1 MLFKKPTATPQRSNR
16 RLVPRKRLHARAAS
30 SREEIDDYE
39 SEAEPSMKLS
49 QAFIVVL
56 ILHVV
61 AVVGIYGFNKL
72 KETSA
77 KPVVAKKEAAP
88 AVSEKANE
96 TVEPSKPAAPE
107 VKPVEVSAQTYTV
120 MAGDTLKKIASKFNT
135 SIEALEK
142 SNNLTS
148 NSIIRTGQVLVVGK
162 ASGVQTSPAPAKAEP
177 VPLAKATPSV
187 VAKPAPAQ
195 PVVAKTAPAA
205 PTLPAAPAA
214 PAATAGETKSS
225 AGQSYV
231 VAKGDNPYSIAKKF
245 KVTQEALMK
254 ANNIDDPRKLKIGQT
269 LAIP

>member
-1 MLFKKPTATPQRSNR
+1 MLFKKTKPAPQRPNR

-30 SREEIDDYE
+30 SSEDIEEYE

-56 ILHVV
+56 VLHVV
-61 AVVGIYGFNKL
+61 AVAGIYGFNKL

-77 KPVVAKKEAAP
+77 KPVAAKKEASPVVA
-88 AVSEKANE
+88 EKAP
-96 TVEPSKPAAPE
+96 EPVAEASVATPLAAE
-107 VKPVEVSAQTYTV
+107 FSGQTYTV
-120 MAGDTLKKIASKFNT
+120 VAGDTLKKIASKFKT

-142 SNNLTS
+142 ANNLTS
-148 NSIIRTGQVLVVGK
+148 TSIIRTGQVLVVGK
-162 ASGVQTSPAPAKAEP
+162 GSPAASAKAET
-177 VPLAKATPSV
+177 VPLAQATPSV
-187 VAKPAPAQ
+187 VAKPLPVQ
-195 PVVAKTAPAA
+195 PVAAKTAPEPQAQ
-205 PTLPAAPAA
+205 
-214 PAATAGETKSS
+214 ESKSS

-254 ANNIDDPRKLKIGQT
+254 ANNIDDPRKLKIGQS

>member
-1 MLFKKPTATPQRSNR
+1 MLFKKTKPAPQRPNR

-30 SREEIDDYE
+30 GREEIEEYE

-56 ILHVV
+56 VLHVV
-61 AVVGIYGFNKL
+61 AVAGIYGFNKL

-77 KPVVAKKEAAP
+77 KPVAAKKEASPVVA
-88 AVSEKANE
+88 EKAP
-96 TVEPSKPAAPE
+96 EPVAEASVATPLAA
-107 VKPVEVSAQTYTV
+107 EVSGQTYTV
-120 MAGDTLKKIASKFNT
+120 VAGDTLKKIASKFKT

-142 SNNLTS
+142 ANNLTS
-148 NSIIRTGQVLVVGK
+148 TSIIRTGQVLVVGK
-162 ASGVQTSPAPAKAEP
+162 GSPAASAKAEP
-177 VPLAKATPSV
+177 VPLAQATPSV
-187 VAKPAPAQ
+187 VAKPVPVQ
-195 PVVAKTAPAA
+195 PVAAKTAPEPQAQ
-205 PTLPAAPAA
+205 
-214 PAATAGETKSS
+214 ESKSS

-254 ANNIDDPRKLKIGQT
+254 ANNIDDPRKLKIGQS

>member
-1 MLFKKPTATPQRSNR
+1 MLFKKTKPAPQRPNR

-30 SREEIDDYE
+30 GREEIEEYE

-56 ILHVV
+56 VLHVIAV
-61 AVVGIYGFNKL
+61 AGIYGFNKL

-77 KPVVAKKEAAP
+77 KPVAAKKEASPVVA
-88 AVSEKANE
+88 EKAP
-96 TVEPSKPAAPE
+96 EPVAEAPVATTPLAA
-107 VKPVEVSAQTYTV
+107 EVSGQTYTV
-120 MAGDTLKKIASKFNT
+120 VAGDTLKKIASKFKT

-142 SNNLTS
+142 ANNLTS
-148 NSIIRTGQVLVVGK
+148 TSIIRTGQVLVVGK
-162 ASGVQTSPAPAKAEP
+162 GSPAASASASAKAEP
-177 VPLAKATPSV
+177 VPLAQATPSV
-187 VAKPAPAQ
+187 VAKPVPVQ
-195 PVVAKTAPAA
+195 PVAAKTAAEPQAQ
-205 PTLPAAPAA
+205 
-214 PAATAGETKSS
+214 ESKSS

-254 ANNIDDPRKLKIGQT
+254 ANNIDDPRKLKIGQS